1 MNGKKV
7 FTPQS
12 VKMNW
17 TIFQQLFLNVVFVEG
32 RFDFFLIPLN
42 NKKKKDGKKE
52 DFKGLLDWVGWP

>member
-1 MNGKKV
+1 
-7 FTPQS
+7 
-12 VKMNW
+12 MNW